1 MKATKF
7 FIKWYLLYM
16 VGMTLLWLPMMFMMS
31 WSDMVTAPA
40 AMIVGGMVSLFV
52 CIVDA
57 TEDM

>member
-1 MKATKF
+1 
-7 FIKWYLLYM
+7 M